1 MRIFRVKFF
10 QWGKNIFLI
19 TLNRG
24 EGGGGAGGRRR
35 SGMESK
41 TPNLGSFFSTS
52 AVFITINSH
61 AYLAENTITNET
73 QFLWH
78 ANYKV
83 TWTCAIFLIS
93 ADVDGVYCPVQP
105 GGYCPVQLF
114 SFLRRMFL
122 EKLCFRKM
130 KKFCLEDRN
139 PYSQMFIVSYLYS
152 AY

>member
-1 MRIFRVKFF
+1 
-10 QWGKNIFLI
+10 
-19 TLNRG
+19 
-24 EGGGGAGGRRR
+24 
-35 SGMESK
+35 MESK

-114 SFLRRMFL
+114 SFLRRIFL
-122 EKLCFRKM
+122 EKLCFWKM

-139 PYSQMFIVSYLYS
+139 PYSQMFIVTYLYS